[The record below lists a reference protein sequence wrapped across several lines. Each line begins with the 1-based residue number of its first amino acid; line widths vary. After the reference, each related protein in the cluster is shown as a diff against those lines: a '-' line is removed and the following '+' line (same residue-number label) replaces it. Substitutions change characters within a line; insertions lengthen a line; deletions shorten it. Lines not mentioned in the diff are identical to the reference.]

1 MSRRRKFWGW
11 GYEDED
17 LTREEK
23 ENLAA
28 LLAARFGGGPL
39 TVDEPPALEEIKL
52 RPPRVTPPASLRNLL
67 TDDAYERAGHTYGK
81 SYRDVV
87 RAYRRDFSPAPDW
100 VALPKDEE
108 DVAALLAWAGEARLV
123 AIPYG
128 GGSSVVG
135 GVEAPPGEERAV
147 ISIDL
152 RNLDQVLEVDRTSR
166 AARIQGGALG
176 PALEAQLKPHDLT
189 LRHFPQS
196 FELSTLGGWIA
207 TRSGGHFATLYTHID
222 DFVESLRIV
231 TPRGLVETRRLPG
244 DGSGPRADRLFLG
257 SEGTLGIITEAWVR
271 LQDRP
276 VHRANLTA
284 EFERFED
291 AVAACRAVAQAGL
304 YPSNCRL
311 LDPGEALYNGAGDGT
326 RTLLLIAFESAD
338 HPLDA
343 WIARA
348 AECCR
353 DHRGQVPDEVGARG
367 RGEGRAEASPS
378 TADQGGRPPANG
390 TGAREGAAG
399 AWRNAFIRM
408 PYYRDAIAG
417 MGVINETFETACT
430 WDRFEA
436 FNQRVTA
443 AVRSAMDTVG
453 AGRGWVSLRFTHVYP
468 DGPAPYY
475 SVTGPAT
482 RGEEIEQWQVIKDAA
497 SAAIIEMGGTITH
510 HHAVGRDHAAWYQRE
525 QAPLY
530 LESLRA
536 MKSTLDPQ
544 GILNPG
550 ILFT

>member
-1 MSRRRKFWGW
+1 MGRRRKFWGW

-17 LTREEK
+17 LSRAEK
-23 ENLAA
+23 EKLAA
-28 LLAARFGGGPL
+28 LLASRFGGGEL
-39 TVDEPPALEEIKL
+39 TVTDPPTLADVEL
-52 RPPRVTPPASLRNLL
+52 RAPRFQPPASLREIL
-67 TDDAYERAGHTYGK
+67 TDDPYERAGHTYGK

-87 RAYRRDFSPAPDW
+87 RAYRRDFRPAPDW
-100 VALPKDEE
+100 VALPRNEE
-108 DVAALLAWAGEARLV
+108 EVAALLGWAGDAGLV

-135 GVEAPPGEERAV
+135 GVEAPAGETRGV
-147 ISIDL
+147 VSIDL
-152 RNLDQVLEVDRTSR
+152 RHLDRVLEVDRTSR

-176 PALEAQLKPHDLT
+176 PQLEAELKPHGLS

-196 FELSTLGGWIA
+196 FEFSTLGGWIA

-222 DFVESLRIV
+222 DFVESMRVI

-257 SEGTLGIITEAWVR
+257 SEGTLGIVTEAWMR

-276 VHRANLTA
+276 TFRADLTS

-291 AVAACRAVAQAGL
+291 AVEACRAVSQAGL

-311 LDPGEALYNGAGDGT
+311 LDPSEALYNGAGDGT
-326 RTLLLIAFESAD
+326 RTLLLVAFESAD

-353 DHRGQVPDEVGARG
+353 DHGGRVPEAVG
-367 RGEGRAEASPS
+367 GRAGEA
-378 TADQGGRPPANG
+378 
-390 TGAREGAAG
+390 GAREGAAG
-399 AWRNAFIRM
+399 AWRNAFIKM

-430 WDRFEA
+430 WDRFDA
-436 FNQRVTA
+436 FNRRVTE
-443 AVRSAMDTVG
+443 AVRSAMETVG

-475 SVTGPAT
+475 SVTGPAR
-482 RGEEIEQWQVIKDAA
+482 RGEEIEQWQVIKAAA

-510 HHAVGRDHAAWYQRE
+510 HHSVGRDHAPWYRQE
-525 QAPLY
+525 QPALY
-530 LESLRA
+530 LESLSA
-536 MKSTLDPQ
+536 MKKTLDPD

-550 ILFT
+550 VLFA

>member
-1 MSRRRKFWGW
+1 MGRRRKFWGW

-17 LTREEK
+17 LSREEK

-28 LLAARFGGGPL
+28 LLAARFGGAEL
-39 TVDEPPALEEIKL
+39 TVTEPPALAEVRL
-52 RPPRVTPPASLRNLL
+52 RAPRVQPPASLRRLF

-100 VALPKDEE
+100 VALPGTEE
-108 DVAALLAWAGEARLV
+108 DVASVLAWAGEQEAV
-123 AIPYG
+123 VIPYG

-135 GVEAPPGEERAV
+135 GIEAPPGEERPV
-147 ISIDL
+147 VSLDL
-152 RNLDQVLEVDRTSR
+152 RQLNQVLEVDRTSR

-176 PALEAQLKPHDLT
+176 PDLEAQLKPHGLT

-222 DFVESLRIV
+222 DFVESLRVV
-231 TPRGLVETRRLPG
+231 TPAGVVETRRLPG

-257 SEGTLGIITEAWVR
+257 SEGTLGVITEAWMR

-276 VHRANLTA
+276 IHRANLSA
-284 EFERFED
+284 EFERLED
-291 AVAACRAVAQAGL
+291 AVAACRAISQAGL

-311 LDPGEALYNGAGDGT
+311 LDPNEALYNGAGDGT
-326 RTLLLIAFESAD
+326 RTLLLVAFESAD
-338 HPLDA
+338 HALDA
-343 WIARA
+343 WIGRA

-353 DHRGQVPDEVGARG
+353 DHGGAVPQEVGT
-367 RGEGRAEASPS
+367 RAGAE
-378 TADQGGRPPANG
+378 
-390 TGAREGAAG
+390 GAREGSAG

-417 MGVINETFETACT
+417 MGVLNETFETACT
-430 WDRFEA
+430 WDRFEE
-436 FNQRVTA
+436 FNRGVSA
-443 AVRSAMDTVG
+443 AVHSAMDTVG
-453 AGRGWVSLRFTHVYP
+453 AGRGWLSLRFTHVYP

-482 RGEEIEQWQVIKDAA
+482 RGEEIEQWQVIKEAA
-497 SAAIIEMGGTITH
+497 SNAILELGGTITH
-510 HHAVGRDHAAWYQRE
+510 HHAVGRDHAPWYRRE

-530 LESLRA
+530 LDSLRA
-536 MKSTLDPQ
+536 MKKTLDPA

-550 ILFT
+550 VLFS

>member
-1 MSRRRKFWGW
+1 MARRRKFWGW
-11 GYEDED
+11 GWEDED

-23 ENLAA
+23 SNLAA
-28 LLAARFGGGPL
+28 VLAARLGMTSL
-39 TVDEPPALEEIKL
+39 SVSEPPALAEIEL
-52 RPPRVTPPASLRNLL
+52 RPPRVQPPASLRSLF
-67 TDDAYERAGHTYGK
+67 TEDAYERAGHTYGK

-100 VALPKDEE
+100 VALPRDEE
-108 DVAALLAWAGEARLV
+108 DVAALLEWAGGAGVV

-135 GVEAPPGEERAV
+135 GVEAPPGEARPV
-147 ISIDL
+147 VSIDL
-152 RNLDQVLEVDRTSR
+152 RNLGQVLKVDLTSR
-166 AARIQGGALG
+166 AALIQGGAFG
-176 PALEAQLKPHDLT
+176 PALEAQLKPHGLT

-196 FELSTLGGWIA
+196 FEFSTLGGWIA

-222 DFVESLRIV
+222 DFVESLRVV
-231 TPRGLVETRRLPG
+231 TPAGVIETRRLPG

-257 SEGTLGIITEAWVR
+257 SEGTLGIITEAWMR

-276 VHRANLTA
+276 THRADLTS

-291 AVAACRAVAQAGL
+291 AVAACRAIAQAGL

-311 LDPGEALYNGAGDGT
+311 LDPNEALYNGAGDGS
-326 RTLLLIAFESAD
+326 RTLLLVAFESAD
-338 HPLDA
+338 HSLEA

-353 DHRGQVPDEVGARG
+353 DHSGKLPDEVGTRA
-367 RGEGRAEASPS
+367 GEA
-378 TADQGGRPPANG
+378 
-390 TGAREGAAG
+390 GAREGAAG

-436 FNQRVTA
+436 FNRRVTE

-453 AGRGWVSLRFTHVYP
+453 AGSGWISLRFTHVYP

-475 SVTGPAT
+475 SVTCPAT
-482 RGEEIEQWQVIKDAA
+482 RGEEIEQWQVIKEAA

-510 HHAVGRDHAAWYQRE
+510 HHAVGRDHAPWYRQE
-525 QAPLY
+525 QPTLY

-536 MKSTLDPQ
+536 MKRTLDPRA
-544 GILNPG
+544 ILNPG
-550 ILFT
+550 VLFG

>member
-1 MSRRRKFWGW
+1 MARRRKFWGW

-17 LTREEK
+17 LGRDEK

-39 TVDEPPALEEIKL
+39 TVDEPPALAEITL
-52 RPPRVTPPASLRNLL
+52 RPPRVEPPASLRGLL
-67 TDDAYERAGHTYGK
+67 TDDTYERAGHTYGK

-100 VALPKDEE
+100 VALPRDEM
-108 DVAALLAWAGEARLV
+108 DVAALLEWAGAAGLV

-135 GVEAPPGEERAV
+135 GVEAPPGETRPV
-147 ISIDL
+147 VSIDL
-152 RNLDQVLEVDRTSR
+152 RNLDRVVEVDRTSR
-166 AARIQGGALG
+166 AARIQAGALG
-176 PALEAQLKPHDLT
+176 PGLEGQLKPHELT

-222 DFVESLRIV
+222 DFVESLRVV

-276 VHRANLTA
+276 LHRANLTA

-311 LDPGEALYNGAGDGT
+311 LDPSEALYNGAGDGT
-326 RTLLLIAFESAD
+326 RTLLLVAFESAD

-343 WIARA
+343 WIGRA

-353 DHRGQVPDEVGARG
+353 DHGGQLPDELGTRAGA
-367 RGEGRAEASPS
+367 E
-378 TADQGGRPPANG
+378 
-390 TGAREGAAG
+390 GAREGSAG

-436 FNQRVTA
+436 FNQGVTG

-453 AGRGWVSLRFTHVYP
+453 AGKGWVSLRFTHVYP

-475 SVTGPAT
+475 SVTGPAI
-482 RGEEIEQWQVIKDAA
+482 RGEEIEQWQVIKEAA
-497 SAAIIEMGGTITH
+497 SAAIIELGGTITH
-510 HHAVGRDHAAWYQRE
+510 HHAVGRDHATWYRQE

-536 MKSTLDPQ
+536 MKSTLDPD

-550 ILFT
+550 VLFT

>member
-1 MSRRRKFWGW
+1 MGRRRKFWGW

-17 LTREEK
+17 LTRDEK

-28 LLAARFGGGPL
+28 LLSARFGGGTL
-39 TVDEPPALEEIKL
+39 TVTEPPSLEEIEL
-52 RPPRVTPPASLRNLL
+52 RPPRIQPPASLRELL
-67 TDDAYERAGHTYGK
+67 TDDRYERAGHTYGK
-81 SYRDVV
+81 SYRDVI

-100 VALPKDEE
+100 VALPRTEA
-108 DVAALLAWAGEARLV
+108 DVAALLAWAGEASLV

-135 GVEAPPGEERAV
+135 GVEAPAGESRPV
-147 ISIDL
+147 VSIDL
-152 RNLDQVLEVDRTSR
+152 RHLNQVLEVDRVSR
-166 AARIQGGALG
+166 AARIQGGSLG
-176 PALEAQLKPHDLT
+176 PDLEAQLKPHGLT

-207 TRSGGHFATLYTHID
+207 TRSGGHFASLYTHID
-222 DFVESLRIV
+222 DFVESLRVV
-231 TPRGLVETRRLPG
+231 TPAGVIETRRLPG

-257 SEGTLGIITEAWVR
+257 SEGTLGIITEAWMR

-276 VHRANLTA
+276 TFRANLTS

-311 LDPGEALYNGAGDGT
+311 LDPNEALYNGAGDGT
-326 RTLLLIAFESAD
+326 RTLLLVAFESAD
-338 HPLDA
+338 HELDA

-353 DHRGQVPDEVGARG
+353 DHGGRLPDELATRA
-367 RGEGRAEASPS
+367 GEA
-378 TADQGGRPPANG
+378 
-390 TGAREGAAG
+390 GAREGAAG

-443 AVRSAMDTVG
+443 AVRSAMETVG
-453 AGRGWVSLRFTHVYP
+453 ADAGWVSLRFTHVYP

-482 RGEEIEQWQVIKDAA
+482 RGQELEQWQAIKAAA

-510 HHAVGRDHAAWYQRE
+510 HHSVGHDHAPWYRQE

-536 MKSTLDPQ
+536 MKHRLDPQ

-550 ILFT
+550 VLFT

>member
-1 MSRRRKFWGW
+1 MGRRRKFWGW
-11 GYEDED
+11 GYEDQD
-17 LTREEK
+17 LSREEK

-28 LLAARFGGGPL
+28 LLASRFGGGEL
-39 TVDEPPALEEIKL
+39 TIGEPPALDEVEL
-52 RPPRVTPPASLRNLL
+52 RPPRLEPPASLRGLL
-67 TDDAYERAGHTYGK
+67 TDDKYERAGHTYGK
-81 SYRDVV
+81 SYRDVI
-87 RAYRRDFSPAPDW
+87 RAYQRDFGSAPDW
-100 VALPKDEE
+100 VALPRNEE
-108 DVAALLAWAGEARLV
+108 DVADLLAWAGDAGLV

-135 GVEAPPGEERAV
+135 GVEAPAGDPRPV
-147 ISIDL
+147 VSIDL
-152 RNLDQVLEVDRTSR
+152 RNLNRVLEVDKTSR

-176 PALEAQLKPHDLT
+176 PDLEAQLKPHGLT

-222 DFVESLRIV
+222 DFVESLRVV
-231 TPRGLVETRRLPG
+231 TPAGVVETRRLPG

-257 SEGTLGIITEAWVR
+257 SEGTLGVITEAWMR

-276 VHRANLTA
+276 RHRANVSA

-291 AVAACRAVAQAGL
+291 ALEACREISQAGL
-304 YPSNCRL
+304 YPSNLRL
-311 LDPGEALYNGAGDGT
+311 LDPNEALYNGVGDGSKT
-326 RTLLLIAFESAD
+326 MLLVAFESAD
-338 HPLDA
+338 HALDA
-343 WIARA
+343 WIQRA

-353 DHRGQVPDEVGARG
+353 DHHGA
-367 RGEGRAEASPS
+367 A
-378 TADQGGRPPANG
+378 TPA
-390 TGAREGAAG
+390 TSREGATG
-399 AWRNAFIRM
+399 AWRDAFIRM

-436 FNQRVTA
+436 FHARVTG
-443 AVRSAMDTVG
+443 AVRDAMESAG
-453 AGRGWVSLRFTHVYP
+453 AGAGWVSLRFTHCYP

-482 RGEEIEQWQVIKDAA
+482 RGQELEQWQAIKNAA
-497 SAAIIEMGGTITH
+497 SDAVIANGGTITH
-510 HHAVGRDHAAWYQRE
+510 HHAVGRDHAPWYRKE

-530 LESLRA
+530 LEGLRA
-536 MKSTLDPQ
+536 VKRTLDPD

-550 ILFT
+550 VLFATTTR

>member
-1 MSRRRKFWGW
+1 MARRRKFWGW

-17 LTREEK
+17 LSRQEK
-23 ENLAA
+23 EALAA
-28 LLAARFGGGPL
+28 SLSARFGGGEL
-39 TVDEPPALEEIKL
+39 TVTEPPTLDEVKL
-52 RPPRVTPPASLRNLL
+52 RPPRVQPPASLRGLV
-67 TDDAYERAGHTYGK
+67 TDDPYERAGHTYGK

-100 VALPKDEE
+100 VALPGDEA
-108 DVAALLAWAGEARLV
+108 DIAALLAWAGDAGMV

-135 GVEAPPGEERAV
+135 GVEAPAGSDRPV
-147 ISIDL
+147 VSIDL
-152 RNLDQVLEVDRTSR
+152 RNLGKVLEVDRVSR

-176 PALEAQLKPHDLT
+176 PALEAQLKPHELT

-207 TRSGGHFATLYTHID
+207 TRSGGHYATLYTHID
-222 DFVESLRIV
+222 DFVESVRVV
-231 TPRGLVETRRLPG
+231 TPAGLVETRRLPG

-257 SEGTLGIITEAWVR
+257 SEGTLGIITEAWMR

-276 VHRANLTA
+276 TFRADLTS

-291 AVAACRAVAQAGL
+291 AVDACRAVSQAGL
-304 YPSNCRL
+304 HPSNCRL
-311 LDPGEALYNGAGDGT
+311 LDPGEAFHNGVGDGS
-326 RTLLLIAFESAD
+326 RTLLLVAFESAD
-338 HPLDA
+338 HSLDA

-348 AECCR
+348 AECCA
-353 DHRGQVPDEVGARG
+353 DHRGQLPEKVGTRAGEAGAR
-367 RGEGRAEASPS
+367 
-378 TADQGGRPPANG
+378 QGS
-390 TGAREGAAG
+390 AG
-399 AWRNAFIRM
+399 SWRNAFIRM
-408 PYYRDAIAG
+408 PYLRDAIAG

-430 WDRFEA
+430 WDRFGV
-436 FNQRVTA
+436 FNDRVTA

-453 AGRGWVSLRFTHVYP
+453 AGKGWVSLRFTHVYP

-475 SVTGPAT
+475 SVTGPAV
-482 RGEEIEQWQVIKDAA
+482 RGEELEQWQVIKQAA
-497 SAAIIEMGGTITH
+497 SDAIIEMGGTITH
-510 HHAVGRDHAAWYQRE
+510 HHAVGRDHAPWYRRE

-536 MKSTLDPQ
+536 MKRTLDPQ

-550 ILFT
+550 VLYS

>member
-1 MSRRRKFWGW
+1 MVRRRKFWGW

-17 LTREEK
+17 LSRDEK

-28 LLAARFGGGPL
+28 MLAARFGGGPL
-39 TVDEPPALEEIKL
+39 TVDEPPSLEEIKL
-52 RPPRVTPPASLRNLL
+52 RPPRVEPPASLRGLL
-67 TDDAYERAGHTYGK
+67 TDDAFERAGHTYGK

-100 VALPKDEE
+100 VALPRNEE
-108 DVAALLAWAGEARLV
+108 DVAALLAWAAEAGLV

-135 GVEAPPGEERAV
+135 GVEAPPGEARPV
-147 ISIDL
+147 VSIDL
-152 RNLDQVLEVDRTSR
+152 RHLDQVLEVDRTSR
-166 AARIQGGALG
+166 AARIQAGALG
-176 PALEAQLKPHDLT
+176 PGLEGQLKPHDLT

-222 DFVESLRIV
+222 DFVESLRVV
-231 TPRGLVETRRLPG
+231 TPRGIVETRRLPG

-257 SEGTLGIITEAWVR
+257 SEGTLGIITEAWLR

-276 VHRANLTA
+276 THRANLTSD
-284 EFERFED
+284 FERFED

-311 LDPGEALYNGAGDGT
+311 LDPSEALYNGAGDGT
-326 RTLLLIAFESAD
+326 RTLLLVAFESAD

-343 WIARA
+343 WIKRA

-353 DHRGQVPDEVGARG
+353 DHRGQVPDEVGT
-367 RGEGRAEASPS
+367 RAGDA
-378 TADQGGRPPANG
+378 
-390 TGAREGAAG
+390 GAREGSAG
-399 AWRNAFIRM
+399 AWRNAFIKM

-436 FNQRVTA
+436 FNQRVTT

-475 SVTGPAT
+475 SVTGPGT

-497 SAAIIEMGGTITH
+497 SAAILEMGGTITH
-510 HHAVGRDHAAWYQRE
+510 HHAVGRDHATWYRRE

-550 ILFT
+550 VLFA